1 MWEGNIQVEVLCEFA
16 SYGSFYR
23 AADGWTMESDACYLA
38 GEGEMTWSEARGW
51 CKHNYSQADLVSIHS
66 PLENDK
72 VNQMWIW

>member
-1 MWEGNIQVEVLCEFA
+1 MHCP
-16 SYGSFYR
+16 
-23 AADGWTMESDACYLA
+23 DGWTMESDACYLA

-72 VNQMWIW
+72 VNQMWI

>member
-1 MWEGNIQVEVLCEFA
+1 MHCP
-16 SYGSFYR
+16 
-23 AADGWTMESDACYLA
+23 DGWTMESDACYLA

-72 VNQMWIW
+72 VNRTCTKYCAYQ